1 MILFALFLTA
11 GLDLFLPEFQP
22 DDISGNYIV
31 SQYDI
36 SENEY
41 IAVDISSDD
50 VSLNNVVLAFP
61 AQGAD
66 ASITEVYDDS
76 LFLDKLDYVY
86 SGIRTMYMIFFFD
99 IILRL
104 TYKVLD
110 IFGGDKRA

>member
-1 MILFALFLTA
+1 MILFALLLTA
-11 GLDLFLPEFQP
+11 GLDFSLPEFQP

-50 VSLNNVVLAFP
+50 VSLNNVVLASP

-66 ASITEVYDDS
+66 ASISYPYDDTI
-76 LFLDKLDYVY
+76 LLDKLDYIY

-110 IFGGDKRA
+110 IFGGGKRA